1 MRLYTL
7 NILFLQTMDATS
19 SALLEILKYTIPALV
34 VLLAAFLIVN
44 RFLISQTQRQQLK
57 VFQESQDITLRLRLQ
72 AYERLTILVERIS
85 PRQLMPRFYSSDMT
99 VLDLRTALTFG
110 ILGEFEHNLSQQ
122 IYVSKNVWE
131 TVKGVKEQE
140 ISMVNQVAEKMDPSA
155 PAKELYTKIMDYVLS
170 ADGQTPTDVALTII
184 NDEVKKVMAYGSY

>member
-1 MRLYTL
+1 
-7 NILFLQTMDATS
+7 MDATS

-34 VLLAAFLIVN
+34 VLLASFLIVN

-72 AYERLTILVERIS
+72 AYERLTIFVERIS
-85 PRQLMPRFYSSDMT
+85 PRQLMPRIYDPNMN
-99 VLDLRTALTFG
+99 VLELRTALTFG
-110 ILGEFEHNLSQQ
+110 ILGEFEHNMSQQ

-140 ISMVNQVAEKMDPSA
+140 ISMVNQVAEKMDQSA
-155 PAKELYTKIMDYVLS
+155 HGKELYSKIMDYVLK

>member
-1 MRLYTL
+1 MPRA
-7 NILFLQTMDATS
+7 NP
-19 SALLEILKYTIPALV
+19 LKYED
-34 VLLAAFLIVN
+34 
-44 RFLISQTQRQQLK
+44 RRK
-57 VFQESQDITLRLRLQ
+57 R
-72 AYERLTILVERIS
+72 
-85 PRQLMPRFYSSDMT
+85 
-99 VLDLRTALTFG
+99 

>member
-1 MRLYTL
+1 
-7 NILFLQTMDATS
+7 MDATS

-57 VFQESQDITLRLRLQ
+57 VFQESQDITLRMRLQ

-140 ISMVNQVAEKMDPSA
+140 ISMVNQVAEKMDPAA
-155 PAKELYTKIMDYVLS
+155 PAKDLYTKIMDYVLS

-184 NDEVKKVMAYGSY
+184 SDEVKKVMAYGSY